1 MHRTTLEPFGPFA
14 FLVVFGHALVGAGL
28 WWWVTQQ
35 VPEMQASPGAGLVWM
50 SPEDFSASVSDV
62 EAPVVAE
69 AAAKVNNAVQAAV
82 PTSPVEPELPKAIAI
97 TPEQALAMMAS
108 APPAQPPAPPEPKP
122 VEPLV
127 KAEPSPAPPAPPKVD
142 SAPPVKV
149 PSTIITLTHPVEP
162 PVSKPQTASLLDLAA
177 LDAQGIG
184 SAGAD
189 KGLKFEEV
197 DRAIIDGFKKN
208 WLPPDATNL
217 TADQRAVPLQVAI
230 NREGRVVSFKLLRS
244 SGSEAMDSSVKKAA
258 DKLHKI
264 DRALPPGY
272 PGERYEV
279 QINFHVE

>member
-1 MHRTTLEPFGPFA
+1 MHRVTLEPFGPFA

-35 VPEMQASPGAGLVWM
+35 PTEIAASPGAGLVWM
-50 SPEDFSASVSDV
+50 SPEDFSPATAAVK
-62 EAPVVAE
+62 AE
-69 AAAKVNNAVQAAV
+69 ATPSAPAAASTALSETAA
-82 PTSPVEPELPKAIAI
+82 EPELPKAIAL
-97 TPEQALAMMAS
+97 TPEQALALMAA
-108 APPAQPPAPPEPKP
+108 APAAQPPTAPETKP
-122 VEPLV
+122 APVA
-127 KAEPSPAPPAPPKVD
+127 KAEPTAPAPPAPKVD
-142 SAPPVKV
+142 PAPPVKT
-149 PSTIITLTHPVEP
+149 PSTIITLTHAEAP
-162 PVSKPQTASLLDLAA
+162 PVLKPQTASLLDLAT

-189 KGLKFEEV
+189 QGLKFEEV

-244 SGSEAMDSSVKKAA
+244 SGSEAMDSSVQKAA

-264 DRALPPGY
+264 DRVLPPGY

>member
-1 MHRTTLEPFGPFA
+1 MHRVTLEPFGPFA

-35 VPEMQASPGAGLVWM
+35 PTEIEASPGAGLVWM
-50 SPEDFSASVSDV
+50 SPEDFSKAAETSAPEVALAST
-62 EAPVVAE
+62 P
-69 AAAKVNNAVQAAV
+69 AAAN
-82 PTSPVEPELPKAIAI
+82 TSLPASATEPELPKAIAL
-97 TPEQALAMMAS
+97 TPEQAMALMAA
-108 APPAQPPAPPEPKP
+108 APAAQPPTAPETKP
-122 VEPLV
+122 APVA
-127 KAEPSPAPPAPPKVD
+127 KAEPAVTAPPAPKVET
-142 SAPPVKV
+142 APPVKT
-149 PSTIITLTHPVEP
+149 PSTIITLTHAETAPVL
-162 PVSKPQTASLLDLAA
+162 KPQTASLLDLAT

-184 SAGAD
+184 TAGAEQ
-189 KGLKFEEV
+189 GLKFEEV

-217 TADQRAVPLQVAI
+217 TPDQRAVPLQVAI
-230 NREGRVVSFKLLRS
+230 NREGRVISFKLLRS
-244 SGSEAMDSSVKKAA
+244 SGSEAMDSSVQKAA

>member
-1 MHRTTLEPFGPFA
+1 MHRVTLEPFGPFA

-35 VPEMQASPGAGLVWM
+35 PAEIEASPGAGLVWM
-50 SPEDFSASVSDV
+50 SPEDF
-62 EAPVVAE
+62 APAT
-69 AAAKVNNAVQAAV
+69 AAV
-82 PTSPVEPELPKAIAI
+82 GSEAVPSAPAVVDSSAVVEPLEPELPKAIAI
-97 TPEQALAMMAS
+97 TPEQALALMAA
-108 APPAQPPAPPEPKP
+108 APAAQPPPVPESKPAP
-122 VEPLV
+122 VA
-127 KAEPSPAPPAPPKVD
+127 KAEPAAPAPPAPQ
-142 SAPPVKV
+142 AAATPPAKT
-149 PSTIITLTHPVEP
+149 PSTIITLTHAEAP
-162 PVSKPQTASLLDLAA
+162 PVLKPQTASLLDLAA

-189 KGLKFEEV
+189 QGLKFEEV

-217 TADQRAVPLQVAI
+217 TPDQRAVPLQVAI

-244 SGSEAMDSSVKKAA
+244 SGSEAMDSSVQKAA

>member
-1 MHRTTLEPFGPFA
+1 MHRVTLEPFGPFA

-35 VPEMQASPGAGLVWM
+35 PAEIAASPGAGLVWM
-50 SPEDFSASVSDV
+50 SPEDFSPANAAVN
-62 EAPVVAE
+62 AE
-69 AAAKVNNAVQAAV
+69 AIPSAPAAASTPLSETAA
-82 PTSPVEPELPKAIAI
+82 EAELPKAIAL
-97 TPEQALAMMAS
+97 TPEQALALMAT
-108 APPAQPPAPPEPKP
+108 APVAQPPTAPETKP
-122 VEPLV
+122 APVA
-127 KAEPSPAPPAPPKVD
+127 KAEPTATAPPAPKGNP
-142 SAPPVKV
+142 APPVKM
-149 PSTIITLTHPVEP
+149 PSTIITLTHAETP
-162 PVSKPQTASLLDLAA
+162 PVLKPQTASLLDLAT

-189 KGLKFEEV
+189 QGMKFEEV

-244 SGSEAMDSSVKKAA
+244 SGSEAMDSSVQKAA

-264 DRALPPGY
+264 DRVLPPGY